1 LTERYPNANFHD
13 SKDVATRS
21 QNVGSTC
28 LTGKTTFEMKPTG
41 IVRDPTYLLHDM
53 GSHHP
58 ESPERLEVIYQM
70 IDELGP
76 TLNLVEVPIRM
87 AAPEEIATTH
97 DPRYVDNIVATSGR
111 DNTFLD
117 PDTSACAHSWNA
129 ASRAV
134 GGLFNLV
141 DAVVEGQIRNGFA
154 LVRPP
159 GHHAERRRAMGFCFF
174 NNIALAARY
183 AIHKHRMQRVAIVD
197 WDLHHG
203 NGTQN
208 AFYEESRVL
217 FISTHQFPHYPGTGG
232 MREVGHGHGEGYTVN
247 VPLAAGANDA
257 EYLTVF
263 HMVVVPILEAFHP
276 ELILVSAGFDAHES
290 DPLGGMNVTEE
301 GYQRMVKILMHLAQ
315 KCSSERVVLTLE
327 GGYNLT
333 ALRNSVEA
341 ILAALSSYDPRKE
354 SMPGQPSMDNLSP
367 TFKAR
372 LRDVLA
378 IQQRY
383 WPGLPSL

>member
-1 LTERYPNANFHD
+1 MR
-13 SKDVATRS
+13 
-21 QNVGSTC
+21 
-28 LTGKTTFEMKPTG
+28 PTG
-41 IVRDPTYLLHDM
+41 IVRDPAYLLHDM
-53 GSHHP
+53 GTYHP

-76 TLNLVEVPIRM
+76 ALNLVEVPIRT

-97 DPRYVDNIVATSGR
+97 DPRYVDNIAATAGR

-117 PDTSACAHSWNA
+117 PDTSACAYSWDA

-134 GGLFNLV
+134 GGIFNLV
-141 DAVVEGQIRNGFA
+141 DAVVDGQVRNGFA

-159 GHHAERRRAMGFCFF
+159 GHHAERRRAMGFCLF
-174 NNIALAARY
+174 NNIALAAHY
-183 AIHKHRMQRVAIVD
+183 AINRHAMERVAIVD

-208 AFYEESRVL
+208 TFYEEPRVL

-232 MREVGHGHGEGYTVN
+232 MREVGHGPGEGYTVN
-247 VPLAAGANDA
+247 VPMAAGANDA

-263 HMVVVPILEAFHP
+263 HMVVAPILEAYHP

-290 DPLGGMNVTEE
+290 DPLGGMNVTEQ

-315 KCSSERVVLTLE
+315 KYSSERVVLTLE

-333 ALRNSVEA
+333 ALRNSVEM
-341 ILAALSSYDPRKE
+341 ILDALSSYNPSEE

-372 LRDVLA
+372 LRDVLT
-378 IQQRY
+378 IQQRF